1 MATAVFSFKVDPD
14 GKVRVLHVF
23 FAAAKHAA
31 DAELHQHVAVCP
43 KYGPAYRAD
52 ETIEFSRE
60 IEELPPADG
69 DALEEWLDE
78 LLATEGDEADD
89 EPIDMVPEE
98 DS

>member
-23 FAAAKHAA
+23 FAPSKHTA

-60 IEELPPADG
+60 IEDLPPADG
-69 DALEEWLDE
+69 DDLEEWLDA
-78 LLATEGDEADD
+78 LIAGDTGEAEDD
-89 EPIDMVPEE
+89 PIEMVPEE
-98 DS
+98 